1 MALIPPRRSICAAVC
16 SSSKVMQSQRI
27 FPWGVWTSKARCP
40 IANFG
45 SVPIPTRPGSCSFTT
60 LWNPSACI
68 VTSVVHCWPS
78 CPTYWRASRQ
88 IGHPGG
94 GVSLGGNC
102 VPHVLQIHFSID
114 ELLSFAISRLSQP
127 RDEYISNYSPG
138 VPAFAPVIQHTPF
151 TVQNGMVK
159 KNLSKPGE
167 QDVAGGCYGNR
178 IVSFYTRTR

>member
-1 MALIPPRRSICAAVC
+1 MALILPRRSICAAIC

-60 LWNPSACI
+60 LWNPSSCI

-114 ELLSFAISRLSQP
+114 ELLSFAISRLSEP
-127 RDEYISNYSPG
+127 KDEYISNYRELAA
-138 VPAFAPVIQHTPF
+138 VRHC
-151 TVQNGMVK
+151 QNGQSARMSK
-159 KNLSKPGE
+159 LS
-167 QDVAGGCYGNR
+167 GCFLD
-178 IVSFYTRTR
+178 SPQT

>member
-1 MALIPPRRSICAAVC
+1 MALISPRRSIWAAVC

-60 LWNPSACI
+60 LWNPSSCI

-102 VPHVLQIHFSID
+102 FPQVLQIHFSID
-114 ELLSFAISRLSQP
+114 ELLSLAISRLSQP
-127 RDEYISNYSPG
+127 KDEYISNYSEL
-138 VPAFAPVIQHTPF
+138 APVIQHSPF
-151 TVQNGMVK
+151 TVQNSMVK
-159 KNLSKPGE
+159 EKPL
-167 QDVAGGCYGNR
+167 QARRTDVAGGCYGNR
-178 IVSFYTRTR
+178 IVS